1 MLDPKLIKE
10 KPEMIRNMLK
20 SRAVEFDL
28 DELIKTDEKRREFII
43 KTDELRKKKNQVGI
57 RISEKKKAKED
68 ASSILAEMK
77 NISSELTKL
86 ESEQEEIENKYL
98 KLASTIP
105 NLVHESVP
113 IGIDDSANIE
123 IKKWGNIPKF
133 DFKVKDHIDISENL
147 NLVDLERAA
156 KVAGARFYY
165 LKNDLVRLNQALINF
180 GLDFLAEKGYSLI
193 QPPYMI
199 NRESMEGAVIAEDF
213 EEVIYKI
220 QDEDLYMIGTSEHAM
235 AAMHSKEIIE
245 GKNIPMKYAGISP
258 CFRKE
263 AGAHGR
269 DQKGIFRVHQFDKI
283 EQFVFSKP
291 EDSWKEHEKLLAVAE
306 EFYQKLE
313 IPYRVMLLSTG
324 DIGKISAK
332 TYDIEAWMAGQNA
345 YREIVSC
352 SNCLEYQARRLKIRF
367 RDKTNEDTQY
377 IHTLNSTLIA
387 TTRVLVSIMENF
399 QTKEGHIRIPQGF
412 TAIYGKSER
421 DILTYPYI
429 LDLKFVKNWHAEK
442 VE

>member
-10 KPEMIRNMLK
+10 KPEIIRNMLK

-28 DELIKTDEKRREFII
+28 EGLIESDQKRREFII
-43 KTDELRKKKNQVGI
+43 KTDELRKKKNQVAI
-57 RISEKKKAKED
+57 TISEKKKAGDD
-68 ASSILAEMK
+68 ASTILIEMK
-77 NISSELTKL
+77 NISNELTKL
-86 ESEQEEIENKYL
+86 ESEQVEIEKKYL

-105 NLVHESVP
+105 NLIHDSVP
-113 IGIDDSANIE
+113 IGIDDSSNKE

-133 DFKVKDHIDISENL
+133 DFKIKDHIDISEDL
-147 NLVDLERAA
+147 DLVDLERAA

-165 LKNDLVRLNQALINF
+165 LKNDLVRLNQALIHF
-180 GLDFLAEKGYSLI
+180 GLDFLTEKGYSLV

-213 EEVIYKI
+213 EEVIYKVEE
-220 QDEDLYMIGTSEHAM
+220 EDLYMIGTSEHAM

-245 GKNIPMKYAGISP
+245 GKKIPMKYAGVSP

-283 EQFVFSKP
+283 EQFIFSKP
-291 EDSWKEHEKLLAVAE
+291 EDSWKEHEKMLAVAE

-377 IHTLNSTLIA
+377 VHTLNSTLIA
-387 TTRVLVSIMENF
+387 TTRVLVAIMENF
-399 QTKEGHIRIPQGF
+399 QTKDGHIRIPQVLQSYMGNQKE
-412 TAIYGKSER
+412 I
-421 DILTYPYI
+421 
-429 LDLKFVKNWHAEK
+429 
-442 VE
+442 

>member
-10 KPEMIRNMLK
+10 KPEVIKDMLK
-20 SRAVEFDL
+20 ARSVEFDL
-28 DELIKTDEKRREFII
+28 EGLINSDQKRREFIT
-43 KTDELRKKKNQVGI
+43 KTDELRKKKNQVALN
-57 RISEKKKAKED
+57 ISEKKKKGED
-68 ASSILAEMK
+68 ISSILAEMK
-77 NISSELTKL
+77 SVSEELSKL
-86 ESEQEEIENKYL
+86 EVDQNNIEKKYL
-98 KLASTIP
+98 KLATSIP
-105 NLVHESVP
+105 NLIHESVP
-113 IGIDDSANIE
+113 IGEDDESNKE
-123 IKKWGNIPKF
+123 IKKWGNIPEF
-133 DFKVKDHIDISENL
+133 DFKIKDHIDISEDL
-147 NLVDLERAA
+147 DLVDLERAA

-180 GLDFLAEKGYSLI
+180 GLDFLREKGYSAV

-220 QDEDLYMIGTSEHAM
+220 DNQDLYMIGTSEHAM

-245 GKNIPMKYAGISP
+245 GKDIPKKYAGISP

-291 EDSWKEHEKLLAVAE
+291 EDSWKEHEKLLSIAE

-324 DIGKISAK
+324 DTGNISAK

-377 IHTLNSTLIA
+377 VHTLNSTLIA
-387 TTRVLVSIMENF
+387 TTRVLVAIMENF
-399 QTKEGHIRIPQGF
+399 QTKDGHIRIPEVLQGYMGNQKE
-412 TAIYGKSER
+412 I
-421 DILTYPYI
+421 
-429 LDLKFVKNWHAEK
+429 
-442 VE
+442 

>member
-10 KPEMIRNMLK
+10 KPQIILDMLK
-20 SRAVEFDL
+20 ARDVDFDL
-28 DELIKTDEKRREFII
+28 DTLIEFDQKRREFII

-57 RISEKKKAKED
+57 QISQKKKAGENTTQ
-68 ASSILAEMK
+68 ILNEMTQVSAE
-77 NISSELTKL
+77 LAKL
-86 ESEQEEIENKYL
+86 ESEQETIENKYSR
-98 KLASTIP
+98 LALTIP

-113 IGIDDSANIE
+113 VGADESANKE
-123 IKKWGNIPKF
+123 IRRWGNIPNF
-133 DFKVKDHIDISENL
+133 DFKINDHIDISENL
-147 NLVDLERAA
+147 DLVDLERAA
-156 KVAGARFYY
+156 KVAGARFYF
-165 LKNDLVRLNQALINF
+165 LKNDLVRLNQSLIHF
-180 GLDFLAEKGYSLI
+180 ALDFLAKKEYSLI

-213 EEVIYKI
+213 EDVIYKVEE
-220 QDEDLYMIGTSEHAM
+220 EDLYMIGTSEHAM

-245 GKNIPMKYAGISP
+245 GKDLPIRYAGVSP

-269 DQKGIFRVHQFDKI
+269 DQKGIFRVHQFDKV
-283 EQFVFSKP
+283 EQFVFSRP
-291 EDSWKEHEKLLAVAE
+291 EDSWNEHEKMLAIAE

-313 IPYRVMLLSTG
+313 IPHKVMLLSTG
-324 DIGKISAK
+324 DMGKVSAK

-352 SNCLEYQARRLKIRF
+352 SNCLDYQARRLKIRF

-377 IHTLNSTLIA
+377 VHTLNSTLVA

-399 QTKEGHIRIPQGF
+399 QTKDGHIRIPQ
-412 TAIYGKSER
+412 
-421 DILTYPYI
+421 ILQSYMGNQKEI
-429 LDLKFVKNWHAEK
+429 
-442 VE
+442 

>member
-10 KPEMIRNMLK
+10 NPEIIRSMLK

-28 DELIKTDEKRREFII
+28 DGLIELDKKRREFII
-43 KTDELRKKKNQVGI
+43 KTDELRKKKNQVAI
-57 RISEKKKAKED
+57 IISEKKKGGD
-68 ASSILAEMK
+68 DISSILAEMK
-77 NISSELTKL
+77 NISNEITES
-86 ESEQEEIENKYL
+86 ESEQENIESKYL

-113 IGIDDSANIE
+113 IGVDDSANIE
-123 IKKWGNIPKF
+123 IKKWGNIPEF
-133 DFKVKDHIDISENL
+133 DFKIKDHIDISEDL

-165 LKNDLVRLNQALINF
+165 LKNDLVRLNQALIHF

-220 QDEDLYMIGTSEHAM
+220 QEEDLYMIGTSEHAM

-245 GKNIPMKYAGISP
+245 GKEIPMKYAGISP

-291 EDSWKEHEKLLAVAE
+291 EDSWKEHEKMLAVAE

-367 RDKTNEDTQY
+367 RDKTNEDTHY

-387 TTRVLVSIMENF
+387 TTRVLVAIMENF
-399 QTKEGHIRIPQGF
+399 QTKDGHIRIPQVLQGYMGNQKE
-412 TAIYGKSER
+412 I
-421 DILTYPYI
+421 
-429 LDLKFVKNWHAEK
+429 
-442 VE
+442 

>member
-10 KPEMIRNMLK
+10 KPQVIQDMLK
-20 SRAVEFDL
+20 ARSVKFDL
-28 DELIKTDEKRREFII
+28 EGLIDSDQKRREFII
-43 KTDELRKKKNQVGI
+43 KTDELRKKKNQVALT
-57 RISEKKKAKED
+57 ISEKKKGGED
-68 ASSILAEMK
+68 ISSILAEMK
-77 NISSELTKL
+77 DVSEKLTKL
-86 ESEQEEIENKYL
+86 ELEQNNIEKKYL
-98 KLASTIP
+98 KLASSIP
-105 NLVHESVP
+105 NLIHESVP
-113 IGIDDSANIE
+113 IGEDDESNKE
-123 IKKWGNIPKF
+123 IKKWGDIPEF
-133 DFKVKDHIDISENL
+133 DFKIKDHIDISEDL
-147 NLVDLERAA
+147 DLVDLERAA

-180 GLDFLAEKGYSLI
+180 GLDFLREKGYSVV

-199 NRESMEGAVIAEDF
+199 NRESMEGAVIADDF

-220 QDEDLYMIGTSEHAM
+220 DNEDLYMIGTSEHAM

-245 GKNIPMKYAGISP
+245 GKDIPKKYAGISP

-283 EQFVFSKP
+283 EQFIFSKP
-291 EDSWKEHEKLLAVAE
+291 EDSWKEHEKLLSIAE
-306 EFYQKLE
+306 EFYQKLK

-324 DIGKISAK
+324 DTGNISAK

-367 RDKTNEDTQY
+367 RDKTNDETQY
-377 IHTLNSTLIA
+377 VHTLNSTLIA
-387 TTRVLVSIMENF
+387 TTRVLVAIMENF
-399 QTKEGHIRIPQGF
+399 QTKDGHIRIPEVLQGYMGNQKE
-412 TAIYGKSER
+412 I
-421 DILTYPYI
+421 
-429 LDLKFVKNWHAEK
+429 
-442 VE
+442 

>member
-10 KPEMIRNMLK
+10 KPEIIRDMLK

-28 DELIKTDEKRREFII
+28 DGLIESDQKRREFII
-43 KTDELRKKKNQVGI
+43 RTDELRKKKNQVAMV
-57 RISEKKKAKED
+57 ISEKKKAGED
-68 ASSILAEMK
+68 ASSILTEMK
-77 NISSELTKL
+77 NVSTELTEL
-86 ESEQEEIENKYL
+86 ELEQEEIEKKYL

-105 NLVHESVP
+105 NLVDKSVP
-113 IGIDDSANIE
+113 IGPDESANKE
-123 IKKWGNIPKF
+123 IKKWGDIPKF
-133 DFKVKDHIDISENL
+133 DFKIKDHIDISEDL

-165 LKNDLVRLNQALINF
+165 LKNDLVRLNQALIHF
-180 GLDFLAEKGYSLI
+180 GLDFLAEKGYSLV

-213 EEVIYKI
+213 EEVIYKV
-220 QDEDLYMIGTSEHAM
+220 QEEDLYMIGTSEHAM

-283 EQFVFSKP
+283 EQFIFSKP
-291 EDSWKEHEKLLAVAE
+291 EDSWKEHEKMLEIAE
-306 EFYQKLE
+306 EFYQKLG

-377 IHTLNSTLIA
+377 VHTLNSTLIA
-387 TTRVLVSIMENF
+387 TTRVLVAIMENF
-399 QTKEGHIRIPQGF
+399 QTKDGHIRIPQVLQSYMGNQKE
-412 TAIYGKSER
+412 I
-421 DILTYPYI
+421 
-429 LDLKFVKNWHAEK
+429 
-442 VE
+442 